1 MAGVMPPEQGQ
12 IVEVRNRRYAVADVA
27 KSTRPH
33 SSLDPALL
41 STQHLVSLTSV
52 EDDALGED
60 LQVIWEREP
69 GARVY
74 DQRALPTPTGFD
86 TPQRLDAFLNAVRWG
101 AASAADVRALQ
112 APFRSGISI
121 EDYQLDP
128 VVRALS
134 MPRVNLLI
142 ADDVGLGKTIEAG
155 LVIQELIIRHR
166 ARKILIVC
174 PSALQIQWRDQMRE
188 KFGMEFRIVDADLMR
203 ALRRARGIHVNP
215 WGHFPRLIT
224 SVDYLKRDQPMRLFR
239 ETLPSSGQ
247 MTYPRIYDML
257 VVDEAHNV
265 APSGVGA
272 YAVDSLRTAA
282 IRTLAPHFE
291 HKLFLTATP
300 HNGYAES
307 FSALLEL
314 LDNQRFACGVPPDH
328 AVLQHVMVRRLK
340 SELKEAW
347 TNRPRF
353 PTRELRALE
362 VDHSDAE
369 RQAHRDLHAYT
380 GLRRAGAVDNV
391 ERTATEFVLK
401 LLKKRL
407 LSSPAAFFTT
417 LQKHRASLDAATRSI
432 GLQPRRPKGGIL
444 KAMLTDLDDVYAD
457 DDAYEAAT
465 SEAVATTSALF
476 RRPTPEERVL
486 LDRMLAWATDARLR
500 PDRKARTL
508 LDWMAQVVRPNGVWS
523 GERVIIFSEYR
534 DTQTWLQGLLAAE
547 KLTEGGRLM
556 LLFGGMNDDDRERV
570 KAAFQAS
577 PHASAVRILLA
588 TDAASEGIDLQR
600 HCHRLVHYEIPW
612 NPNRMEQRNG
622 RIDRHGQREN
632 PQIFHF
638 APVGLLASS
647 QPDNGSRKVAKPQR
661 DGGTTESA
669 SNFQSGT
676 AGIGTDSTQH
686 ETHLSGLAAL
696 RENVDIPVGELEG
709 DLEFL
714 MRAVLKVE
722 QIREDLG
729 KVGPVIA
736 DQVVEAMLGTRR
748 RLDTA
753 GAERA
758 AAPSK
763 RMLTFDRN
771 LGQQIKDLAD
781 QIQESRTSLQLSPEN
796 VQSVV
801 TIALQLAGQ
810 PPLIE
815 ATAPGIWPDPSGER
829 RHCPVFALPALTGS
843 WSPCAEGL
851 EHPHTRTVRPIVF
864 DHDLAKGRDDLVLA
878 HLNHRLVQ
886 MALRLLRAE
895 VWSAEGLRK
904 LHRVTAR
911 VVPNVLTV
919 GAERWVLHAPLA
931 VAYGRLVVI
940 GGDGQ
945 RLHEE
950 LIAAGVDLADNRAR
964 RLTIGQVQAALSAA
978 TTREPSATL
987 KETLAVRWAQA
998 SGPTLSALESRA
1010 KDRAAS
1016 LSRLLEERRVQES
1029 NDIAR
1034 ILDEL
1039 TTAIRAE
1046 LIVAEKPEQLD
1057 LDLFNEAERDQ
1068 YRRDVDAL
1076 RLRLRQIPV
1085 ELAQEQAG
1093 ILRRYADPQ
1102 PRLFPVAVTFLVPER
1117 MAD

>member
-1 MAGVMPPEQGQ
+1 MAGVTPPEQGQ
-12 IVEVRNRRYAVADVA
+12 IVEVRNRRYAVAEVA

-60 LQVIWEREP
+60 LQVIWELEP

-101 AASAADVRALQ
+101 AASSADVRALQ

-128 VVRALS
+128 VVRALQ

-174 PSALQIQWRDQMRE
+174 PAALQIQWRDQMRE
-188 KFGMEFRIVDADLMR
+188 KFGLEFRIVDADLMR

-239 ETLPSSGQ
+239 ETLPASGQ
-247 MTYPRIYDML
+247 MAYPRSYDML
-257 VVDEAHNV
+257 IVDEAHNV

-314 LDNQRFACGVPPDH
+314 LDNQRFARSVPPDR

-353 PTRELRALE
+353 PARELRALE

-380 GLRRAGAVDNV
+380 LLRRAGAADNV

-417 LQKHRASLDAATRSI
+417 LQKHRASLDAATRSV
-432 GLQPRRPKGGIL
+432 GPKARRPSGGIL
-444 KAMLTDLDDVYAD
+444 KAMLADLDDAYAD

-465 SEAVATTSALF
+465 GEAVATTSALF
-476 RRPTPEERVL
+476 RAPSPEERVL

-508 LDWMAQVVRPNGVWS
+508 LDWVTQVVRPNGVWS
-523 GERVIIFSEYR
+523 AERVIIFSEYR

-547 KLTEGGRLM
+547 RLTEGGRLM
-556 LLFGGMNDDDRERV
+556 LLYGGMHDDDRERV

-577 PHASAVRILLA
+577 PQTSAVRILLA

-622 RIDRHGQREN
+622 RIDRHGQLHN
-632 PQIFHF
+632 PQVFHF
-638 APVGLLASS
+638 APAGFSHAAI
-647 QPDNGSRKVAKPQR
+647 DR
-661 DGGTTESA
+661 DA
-669 SNFQSGT
+669 
-676 AGIGTDSTQH
+676 
-686 ETHLSGLAAL
+686 
-696 RENVDIPVGELEG
+696 PVGELEG

-714 MRAVLKVE
+714 MRAVQKVE

-736 DQVVEAMLGTRR
+736 DQVTEAMLGTRR
-748 RLDTA
+748 RLETA

-781 QIQESRTSLQLSPEN
+781 QLQESRASLQLSPEN

-810 PPLIE
+810 PLLIE
-815 ATAPGIWPDPSGER
+815 AKAPGIWPDPSGER
-829 RHCPVFALPALTGS
+829 RRCPVFALPALTGS
-843 WSPCAEGL
+843 WATCAEGL
-851 EHPHTRTVRPIVF
+851 EHPHTRAVRPIVF

-895 VWSAEGLRK
+895 VWSAEGHRK

-911 VVPNVLTV
+911 VVPSVLTV

-931 VAYGRLVVI
+931 IAYGRLVVI
-940 GGDGQ
+940 GGDSQ

-950 LIAAGVDLADNRAR
+950 LIAAGVDLADGRAR
-964 RLTIGQVQAALSAA
+964 RLTIGQVQAALAA
-978 TTREPSATL
+978 VTAREPSAAL
-987 KETLAVRWAQA
+987 KETLAARWAQA
-998 SGPTLSALESRA
+998 SGPTLSALEARA

-1029 NDIAR
+1029 DDIAR
-1034 ILDEL
+1034 ILAEL

-1046 LIVAEKPEQLD
+1046 LTVAEKPEQLH

-1076 RLRLRQIPV
+1076 RLRLRQIPG

-1117 MAD
+1117 MLS

>member
-1 MAGVMPPEQGQ
+1 MPAASHTSLPEQGQ
-12 IVEVRNRRYAVADVA
+12 IVEVRNRRYAVAEVA
-27 KSTRPH
+27 KSTHPH
-33 SSLDPALL
+33 STLDPALL
-41 STQHLVSLTSV
+41 TTQHLVSLTSV

-60 LQVIWEREP
+60 LQVIWELEP

-101 AASAADVRALQ
+101 AASSADVRALQ

-128 VVRALS
+128 VVRALQ

-174 PSALQIQWRDQMRE
+174 PAALQIQWRDQMRE
-188 KFGMEFRIVDADLMR
+188 KFGLEFRIVDADLMR

-239 ETLPSSGQ
+239 ETLPASGQ
-247 MTYPRIYDML
+247 MAYPRRYDML
-257 VVDEAHNV
+257 IVDEAHNV

-314 LDNQRFACGVPPDH
+314 LDNQRFARSVPPDR

-347 TNRPRF
+347 TDRPRF
-353 PTRELRALE
+353 PARELRALE

-380 GLRRAGAVDNV
+380 RLRRAGAADNV

-417 LQKHRASLDAATRSI
+417 LQKHRASLDAATRSV
-432 GLQPRRPKGGIL
+432 GPKARRPSGGIL
-444 KAMLTDLDDVYAD
+444 KAMLAELDDAYAD

-465 SEAVATTSALF
+465 GEAVATTSALF
-476 RRPTPEERVL
+476 HAPSPEERVL

-508 LDWMAQVVRPNGVWS
+508 LDWVAQVVRPNGVWS
-523 GERVIIFSEYR
+523 AERVIIFSEYR
-534 DTQTWLQGLLAAE
+534 DTQTWLQSLLAAE
-547 KLTEGGRLM
+547 RLTEGGRLM
-556 LLFGGMNDDDRERV
+556 LLYGGMHDDDRERV

-577 PHASAVRILLA
+577 PQTSAVRILLA

-622 RIDRHGQREN
+622 RIDRHGQLHN
-632 PQIFHF
+632 PQVFHF
-638 APVGLLASS
+638 APREILT
-647 QPDNGSRKVAKPQR
+647 QSRKDAEAQR
-661 DGGTTESA
+661 EEDIKTSAPLPLSAFALESSA
-669 SNFQSGT
+669 SLPLSAF
-676 AGIGTDSTQH
+676 AF
-686 ETHLSGLAAL
+686 ETT
-696 RENVDIPVGELEG
+696 NPGELEG

-714 MRAVLKVE
+714 MRAVQKVE

-736 DQVVEAMLGTRR
+736 DQVTEAMLGTRR

-781 QIQESRTSLQLSPEN
+781 QLQESRASLQLSPEN

-815 ATAPGIWPDPSGER
+815 AKAPGIWPDPSGER
-829 RHCPVFALPALTGS
+829 RRCPVFALPALTGS
-843 WSPCAEGL
+843 WATCAEGL
-851 EHPHTRTVRPIVF
+851 EHPHTRAVRPIVF

-895 VWSAEGLRK
+895 VWSAEGHRK

-911 VVPNVLTV
+911 V
-919 GAERWVLHAPLA
+919 
-931 VAYGRLVVI
+931 
-940 GGDGQ
+940 
-945 RLHEE
+945 
-950 LIAAGVDLADNRAR
+950 
-964 RLTIGQVQAALSAA
+964 
-978 TTREPSATL
+978 
-987 KETLAVRWAQA
+987 
-998 SGPTLSALESRA
+998 
-1010 KDRAAS
+1010 
-1016 LSRLLEERRVQES
+1016 
-1029 NDIAR
+1029 
-1034 ILDEL
+1034 
-1039 TTAIRAE
+1039 
-1046 LIVAEKPEQLD
+1046 
-1057 LDLFNEAERDQ
+1057 
-1068 YRRDVDAL
+1068 
-1076 RLRLRQIPV
+1076 IP
-1085 ELAQEQAG
+1085 
-1093 ILRRYADPQ
+1093 
-1102 PRLFPVAVTFLVPER
+1102 
-1117 MAD
+1117 

>member
-1 MAGVMPPEQGQ
+1 MASMPPEQGQ
-12 IVEVRNRRYAVADVA
+12 IVEVRNRRYAVTDVSR
-27 KSTRPH
+27 STRPH
-33 SSLDPALL
+33 STLDPALF
-41 STQHLVSLTSV
+41 TTHHLVSLTSV
-52 EDDALGED
+52 EDDALGDE
-60 LQVIWEREP
+60 LQVIWERET

-74 DQRALPTPTGFD
+74 DQRTLPTPTGFD

-101 AASAADVRALQ
+101 AASAADVRVLQ

-188 KFGMEFRIVDADLMR
+188 KFGLEFRIIDADMMR
-203 ALRRARGIHVNP
+203 MLRRARGIHVNP

-314 LDNQRFACGVPPDH
+314 LDTQRFARGVPPDR

-380 GLRRAGAVDNV
+380 VLRRAGVGDTV

-417 LQKHRASLDAATRSI
+417 LQKHRASLDTATRSI
-432 GLQPRRPKGGIL
+432 GSPPRRPKGGIL
-444 KAMLTDLDDVYAD
+444 KAMLADLDDVYAD
-457 DDAYEAAT
+457 DDAYESAT

-476 RRPTPEERVL
+476 RTPTLEERVL
-486 LDRMLAWATDARLR
+486 LDRMQAWATDARLR

-508 LDWMAQVVRPNGVWS
+508 LDWMTQVVRPNGVWS

-577 PHASAVRILLA
+577 PHASTVRILLA

-638 APVGLLASS
+638 APAGFSHAAI
-647 QPDNGSRKVAKPQR
+647 DR
-661 DGGTTESA
+661 D
-669 SNFQSGT
+669 
-676 AGIGTDSTQH
+676 
-686 ETHLSGLAAL
+686 
-696 RENVDIPVGELEG
+696 VPVGELEG

-714 MRAVLKVE
+714 MRAVQKVE

-736 DQVVEAMLGTRR
+736 DQVTEAMLGIRR

-781 QIQESRTSLQLSPEN
+781 QIQESRARLHLSPEN

-851 EHPHTRTVRPIVF
+851 EHPHTRTVRPITF

-931 VAYGRLVVI
+931 VAYGRLVVV
-940 GGDGQ
+940 GGDGH

-964 RLTIGQVQAALSAA
+964 RMTIGQVQAALSAA
-978 TTREPSATL
+978 TTREPSAAL

-1029 NDIAR
+1029 SDIAR

-1046 LIVAEKPEQLD
+1046 LIVAEKPEQMN

-1068 YRRDVDAL
+1068 YRRDVDSL
-1076 RLRLRQIPV
+1076 RLRLRQIPT
-1085 ELAQEQAG
+1085 ELDQEQAG

-1117 MAD
+1117 MAG